1 MWAKPRIILH
11 CAPAFPRIPRIP
23 RIPTPRLAQTRRPYH
38 RAGDHGL
45 PSHEPGHGGSAMIR
59 PDRVFLL
66 ESGQTQLVDRAQAA
80 LGCWIRSTTTTG
92 APTRRAYA
100 LKPSTFSA
108 LRHRDSDL
116 GQEQPIEGM
125 MTMAR
130 TTPRSTKRAKPPS
143 DHPSSTSSDS
153 CQKLPSVRF
162 LAFDGRLLPTLHITA
177 PSRRYHHLYT
187 SKNLKI
193 STSCRG
199 ADYTNQHH
207 QAR

>member
-1 MWAKPRIILH
+1 MGQASH
-11 CAPAFPRIPRIP
+11 HPALR
-23 RIPTPRLAQTRRPYH
+23 PRLPKNIKNTKNTNTPVGPNSRPCH
-38 RAGDHGL
+38 RAGDHGR
-45 PSHEPGHGGSAMIR
+45 PSHEPGHGGSVMIR

-100 LKPSTFSA
+100 PKPSTFSA

-162 LAFDGRLLPTLHITA
+162 LAFDGRLLPTLHPTA